1 MCFISGGIVTLCD
14 GDDDVV
20 GGRGEPS
27 LSPSSDLPA
36 LYPLARRSPSAF
48 RTPLLGGVLR
58 GVVCFYLK

>member
-1 MCFISGGIVTLCD
+1 MTLCD